1 MMSSVDAKYLTQFA
15 FTKTHICQVKRSIK
29 FTDIY
34 FFDNFQKRVSL
45 TPILSAKL
53 PNLTKF
59 G

>member
-1 MMSSVDAKYLTQFA
+1 MMSSVDAKYLTQFV
-15 FTKTHICQVKRSIK
+15 FTKTHICQVKMSIK